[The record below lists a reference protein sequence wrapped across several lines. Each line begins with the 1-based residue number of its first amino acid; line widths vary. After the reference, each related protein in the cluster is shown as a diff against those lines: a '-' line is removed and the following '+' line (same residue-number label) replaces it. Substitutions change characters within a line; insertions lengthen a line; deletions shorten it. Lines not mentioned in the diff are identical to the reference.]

1 MEFVFIY
8 ISECLIYCI
17 MHMLCIVFDN
27 VVCSMSSAE
36 AHAAGFTKIHVRSYG
51 INLLQ
56 P

>member
-1 MEFVFIY
+1 MEFD

-17 MHMLCIVFDN
+17 MYTLCIVFDN
-27 VVCSMSSAE
+27 VVYSVSSAE
-36 AHAAGFTKIHVRSYG
+36 AHAAGFTKFFACGYG